1 MRVDK
6 VLEER
11 QIGSRKTVKRL
22 IQQKRVKVDGIAIT
36 NGSFNVEQAIHQLT
50 VDDDLI
56 AIPLHRYY
64 MLHKPNGVVTAKTD
78 ANCQTIFD
86 LIADDDQNDQ
96 LYPVG
101 RLDRDT
107 EGMLLITDNGQLGYQ
122 LLLPDKKVEK
132 VYEATINDIV
142 TEADITAFAEGIVFI
157 GGEKCLPAKLEIL
170 SDHGIHSQVRVTIQE
185 GKFHQ
190 VKKMFLAC
198 GKKLVYLKRVE
209 MGPLVLDPHLRAGDY
224 RPLTTNEL
232 LALKPYF
239 RYKTT

>member
-36 NGSFNVEQAIHQLT
+36 NGSFNVEQTIHQLT
-50 VDDDLI
+50 VDGNI
-56 AIPLHRYY
+56 ITIPSHRYY

-107 EGMLLITDNGQLGYQ
+107 EGLLLITDNGQLGYQ

-157 GGEKCLPAKLEIL
+157 GGEKCLP
-170 SDHGIHSQVRVTIQE
+170 
-185 GKFHQ
+185 
-190 VKKMFLAC
+190 
-198 GKKLVYLKRVE
+198 
-209 MGPLVLDPHLRAGDY
+209 
-224 RPLTTNEL
+224 
-232 LALKPYF
+232 
-239 RYKTT
+239 

>member
-56 AIPLHRYY
+56 AIPPHRYF

-107 EGMLLITDNGQLGYQ
+107 EGLLLITDNGQLGYQ

-190 VKKMFLAC
+190 VKKMFLSV
-198 GKKLVYLKRVE
+198 GKKVIHLKRIA
-209 MGPLVLDPHLRAGDY
+209 MGPLELDESLPLGSY
-224 RPLTTNEL
+224 RFLTQQEL
-232 LALKPYF
+232 QLLKPYF
-239 RYKTT
+239 TYKEG

>member
-56 AIPLHRYY
+56 AIPPHRYY

-107 EGMLLITDNGQLGYQ
+107 EGLLLITDNGQLGYQ

-190 VKKMFLAC
+190 VKKMFLSV
-198 GKKLVYLKRVE
+198 GKKVIHLKRIA
-209 MGPLVLDPHLRAGDY
+209 MGPLELDESLPLGSY
-224 RPLTTNEL
+224 RFLTQQEL
-232 LALKPYF
+232 QLLKPYF
-239 RYKTT
+239 TYKEG